1 MISKIPKVLYKNKI
15 GEVLDE
21 IFGDATLYNS
31 RIYNNRNPK
40 QTIITIAN
48 NVNIGNISR
57 SSFSHLTHP
66 QFQELL
72 KHYHSENGIPI
83 KISVFDLTKVSLPSQ
98 NGYMS

>member
-1 MISKIPKVLYKNKI
+1 MKSL
-15 GEVLDE
+15 
-21 IFGDATLYNS
+21 GDATLYNS

-72 KHYHSENGIPI
+72 KHYRSDNHI
-83 KISVFDLTKVSLPSQ
+83 KVTINQLIS
-98 NGYMS
+98 NN